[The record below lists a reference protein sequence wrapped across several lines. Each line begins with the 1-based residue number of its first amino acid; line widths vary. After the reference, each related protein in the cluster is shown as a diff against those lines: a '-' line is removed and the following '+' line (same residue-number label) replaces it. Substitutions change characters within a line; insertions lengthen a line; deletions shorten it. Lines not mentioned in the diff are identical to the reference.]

1 MIQIVTPTEQDERLQ
16 ITAASADFMVQFAES
31 ASVDWEH
38 WMSRVEQFIR
48 NQDDW
53 AAPGI
58 LADLE
63 AAKREYKLAASG
75 YRELIGLI
83 VAAAEASREV
93 IAQRDAALDELEARP
108 DAGQMYDQFV
118 ALLAERGALPLD
130 DARRA
135 TYILFATD
143 AEVLDNAVVD
153 GLDALQRFRD
163 GFRDIVDELK
173 TRRIER

>member
-31 ASVDWEH
+31 GALSWER
-38 WMSRVEQFIR
+38 WMSRVEHYIR
-48 NQDDW
+48 NQDGIV
-53 AAPGI
+53 AAGI
-58 LADLE
+58 LADLQ
-63 AAKREYKLAASG
+63 AAKYEYTLAQES

-93 IAQRDAALDELEARP
+93 IAQRDATLDELEARP

-118 ALLAERGALPLD
+118 ALLAERGALPLE
-130 DARRA
+130 DAQRA
-135 TYILFATD
+135 AYILFATD

-163 GFRDIVDELK
+163 SFRDIVDELRTK
-173 TRRIER
+173 KVK